1 MATFWRIRCL
11 RLSQTSCSL
20 SSYIPHTSMQ
30 NICLQGLR
38 IRFEVE
44 EEMGHL
50 MLASSLS
57 WLFQLSCRGERKL
70 QGVPAT
76 GSGGGTFN
84 YRLLA
89 FDVWGP
95 FSHPTEKAKIDR
107 QDSCIAAS
115 LIHQAYY
122 HEQNITVTHCAVLSG
137 CCLTICTSHFL
148 IEGSGG
154 GSRVVCI
161 WVGCLEAAS
170 VTADTSSHTSP
181 RPQLCI
187 WQLGPYSITTAAWN
201 LPCVCFSPGNKE
213 AVATSSDTQ
222 QVAKTTSTRQLRA
235 GKPCRL
241 GTPWLSS

>member
-11 RLSQTSCSL
+11 GLSQTSCSL
-20 SSYIPHTSMQ
+20 SSYIPYTSMQ

-95 FSHPTEKAKIDR
+95 FSHPTEKAEIDK

-122 HEQNITVTHCAVLSG
+122 HEQNITVVHCAVLSG

-161 WVGCLEAAS
+161 GVHMSGLSCSCLGDSRHFLSHFPQAAALHKA
-170 VTADTSSHTSP
+170 TCT
-181 RPQLCI
+181 PQHHNCSLKSAVCVFFTGK
-187 WQLGPYSITTAAWN
+187 QRSI
-201 LPCVCFSPGNKE
+201 C
-213 AVATSSDTQ
+213 
-222 QVAKTTSTRQLRA
+222 
-235 GKPCRL
+235 
-241 GTPWLSS
+241 